1 VLQWEQQ
8 CLLKELQLQQ
18 WVLMQWEQQWE
29 SVEWAK
35 AQWVQPWMEL

>member
-8 CLLKELQLQQ
+8 CQLKELQLQL